1 MRKRYMI
8 DQKLTTTELA
18 ERWGVTERHLINM
31 RSQGKSIP
39 YMKLRGKVFYMLKDV
54 EEAEQPERIDA

>member
-1 MRKRYMI
+1 MQEQY
-8 DQKLTTTELA
+8 TTKELA

-39 YMKLRGKVFYMLKDV
+39 YFKIRGKVFYAAKDI
-54 EEAEQPERIDA
+54 EAAEQPERIDA